1 MAWWKKALVGTCGV
15 VLWIAGLGLA
25 GSLGYPSQYFWF
37 SMAIIAIAGAAVPF
51 WRHRNAVWFWPSVG
65 LLVVAN
71 VAVMYFERDYVAQTD
86 LPSKGV
92 VQALLIVDCIACWLS
107 MVGFA
112 YVVDGRLPWKAD
124 ETNKG

>member
-1 MAWWKKALVGTCGV
+1 MSALRGKRTFCSSTCGPDKRLRGGLMAWWKKALVGTCGV

-71 VAVMYFERDYVAQTD
+71 VAVMYFERD
-86 LPSKGV
+86 
-92 VQALLIVDCIACWLS
+92 
-107 MVGFA
+107 
-112 YVVDGRLPWKAD
+112 
-124 ETNKG
+124 